1 MLDFRSI
8 RSHTE
13 IVIVDCKVREG
24 DEMNECLYCEK
35 KIGLFDEVCPYC
47 GEAQYDEVANGN
59 RKILKPQGV
68 SRERKI
74 KNPIFSEEECL
85 IYGIHPDDEMYRKT
99 MELNVLS
106 KKYR

>member
-1 MLDFRSI
+1 
-8 RSHTE
+8 
-13 IVIVDCKVREG
+13 
-24 DEMNECLYCEK
+24 MNECLYCEK

-59 RKILKPQGV
+59 
-68 SRERKI
+68 RKI